1 VLPSGPASQ
10 LVGLCVVGFW
20 VKVAGPGV
28 LAVVHAFWTI
38 AVAVMGV
45 MGIEITE
52 QLHFDGDPGI
62 AVGVPPG
69 PLNGYG

>member
-1 VLPSGPASQ
+1 
-10 LVGLCVVGFW
+10 VGLCVTVGLW

-28 LAVVHAFWTI
+28 LAVVHAFCTI
-38 AVAVMGV
+38 AVAVTGV
-45 MGIEITE
+45 MGREITS

-69 PLNGYG
+69 PLNGYGKVGGLDTH